1 VKKLKRTAR
10 KTGAVNHKKIKVGGV
25 EFSSALEKY
34 CYSQLKS
41 AGLDFGYES
50 DKFEVLKS
58 TVYTG
63 KYYKSS
69 PKAITLADK
78 QGKKVLAVTY
88 TPDFVSHTH
97 KFIIE
102 TKGYVPSQH
111 SFPIRWKLFMHH
123 LQLNGMGDY
132 MLFLPK
138 NKSQVDETIKIITD
152 AITHD

>member
-69 PKAITLADK
+69 PKASTLADK

-111 SFPIRWKLFMHH
+111 SFPIRWKLLMQH

-138 NKSQVDETIKIITD
+138 NKGQVDETIKIITD

>member
-1 VKKLKRTAR
+1 MKKLKRTAR

-69 PKAITLADK
+69 PKASTLADK

-111 SFPIRWKLFMHH
+111 SFPIRWKLFMQH

-138 NKSQVDETIKIITD
+138 NKGQVDETI
-152 AITHD
+152 